1 MENPGFQ
8 DVLEE
13 VAQRASRFSINL
25 NGQVEQGIACCI
37 GGFATVYKGTLRESA
52 HGTKVAVKTVR
63 IPGDIRQLDTYAEG
77 IKVCRRSLFPVT
89 C

>member
-1 MENPGFQ
+1 MENTGFQ

-25 NGQVEQGIACCI
+25 NGQVEQGTAWCI

-52 HGTKVAVKTVR
+52 HSTKVAVKTVR
-63 IPGDIRQLDTYAEG
+63 IPGDIQQLDAYAKN
-77 IKVCRRSLFPVT
+77 IKVCWWSLFPVT